1 VNICFP
7 PKAAEASAFDPLL
20 PLDAGGRRLEM
31 KAFRWG
37 ILPVLGIAC
46 LFDATTRPIGFA
58 LLVASVAVIV
68 VDWSRG
74 VLGLGED
81 TNKPD
86 RWA

>member
-1 VNICFP
+1 
-7 PKAAEASAFDPLL
+7 
-20 PLDAGGRRLEM
+20 M

-46 LFDATTRPIGFA
+46 LFDATTRPIGFVVLIVGLA
-58 LLVASVAVIV
+58 LIV
-68 VDWSRG
+68 FEWSREA
-74 VLGLGED
+74 LGLHDD

>member
-1 VNICFP
+1 
-7 PKAAEASAFDPLL
+7 
-20 PLDAGGRRLEM
+20 M

-58 LLVASVAVIV
+58 VLIVAIALIV
-68 VDWSRG
+68 FEWSRD
-74 VLGLGED
+74 VLGLGDD